1 MAYASRAL
9 TSIEQRYAQIEK
21 EILAVTWMCQRFS
34 QYLVGKAFTLQ
45 TDHKPLVT
53 LLSDQK
59 SLDELPP
66 RIQKFRMKLLRFQ
79 YFIEYVP
86 GKELVEADA
95 LSRSPVGQATWE
107 NRCLQEETELS
118 VTQLIAS
125 LPASDQRLQEIHQH
139 QQTDR

>member
-1 MAYASRAL
+1 
-9 TSIEQRYAQIEK
+9 
-21 EILAVTWMCQRFS
+21 
-34 QYLVGKAFTLQ
+34 
-45 TDHKPLVT
+45 
-53 LLSDQK
+53 
-59 SLDELPP
+59 
-66 RIQKFRMKLLRFQ
+66 MKLLRFQ

-95 LSRSPVGQATWE
+95 LSRAPVGQATWE